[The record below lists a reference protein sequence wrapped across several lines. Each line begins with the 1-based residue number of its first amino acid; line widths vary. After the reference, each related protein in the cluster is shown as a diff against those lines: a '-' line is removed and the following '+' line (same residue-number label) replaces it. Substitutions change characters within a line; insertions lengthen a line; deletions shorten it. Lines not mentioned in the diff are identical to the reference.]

1 MEAVALDVAEAG
13 AVVVLVDL
21 AAEILV
27 LCIGLAFAINRSVNG
42 VIEGF
47 LAIMALNVLGKRAV

>member
-13 AVVVLVDL
+13 AVVVLDL